1 MKVFYIMKL
10 FGEWQNKGAIEIVKF
25 TPTAHGWHAIVRD
38 MDDPKK
44 NEYEMT
50 IVPRGKPEE
59 HTELLK
65 LFSEN

>member
-1 MKVFYIMKL
+1 MKAYYIMRM
-10 FGEWQNKGAIEIVKF
+10 FGEWQNMGAVEIIKLNQ
-25 TPTAHGWHAIVRD
+25 TAHGWHAIVRD

-50 IVPRGKPEE
+50 IVPRQKSEE

-65 LFSEN
+65 LFLQN